1 MKQRRPF
8 SYHFEI
14 QEFPEDQ
21 EFPKDQPYTSR
32 QGDSS
37 QQEEMEE
44 KEEEDWDND
53 ERKPFSFWSL
63 LLREKVKQAKE
74 AGVSP
79 SYLPFTPQN
88 RGRNMR
94 TKRKINKILQ
104 QRRLERIKKNGL
116 SRETPENINKRSGGI
131 K

>member
-1 MKQRRPF
+1 
-8 SYHFEI
+8 
-14 QEFPEDQ
+14 
-21 EFPKDQPYTSR
+21 
-32 QGDSS
+32 
-37 QQEEMEE
+37 MEE
-44 KEEEDWDND
+44 EEEEDWEND

-63 LLREKVKQAKE
+63 ILRKKVKQAKE

>member
-1 MKQRRPF
+1 
-8 SYHFEI
+8 
-14 QEFPEDQ
+14 
-21 EFPKDQPYTSR
+21 
-32 QGDSS
+32 
-37 QQEEMEE
+37 MEE
-44 KEEEDWDND
+44 EEEEDWEND
-53 ERKPFSFWSL
+53 ERKPFSFWRL
-63 LLREKVKQAKE
+63 ILREKVKQAKE